1 MKMRA
6 SSYVMTVALNT
17 TGIVHLTGFLT
28 PEEPLEEETEFSD
41 DEADS
46 SYVGEEESS
55 EEESSEEE
63 EESDE
68 EEDSDEGIARKF
80 TRTDILKFYQNT

>member
-1 MKMRA
+1 
-6 SSYVMTVALNT
+6 MTVALNT

-46 SYVGEEESS
+46 SYVEEEESS
-55 EEESSEEE
+55 EEERSEE

-68 EEDSDEGIARKF
+68 EEDSDEGIAISPESSQDLIF
-80 TRTDILKFYQNT
+80 